1 MIWFVTP
8 AFRRYALTEVCFA
21 QYNMVFDHLRKA
33 GVEATCVVIADDE
46 NLDIARAAG
55 FATIERDNEALGRRF
70 NDGMEYAANN
80 GAEWIV
86 PIGSDSFIDPAY
98 FLPLPSPDKTRTSA
112 IYAAVTAAELAE
124 LRVGG
129 HLGAGPRM
137 FHRDLLEPS
146 GFRPAQDSLK
156 RSIDH
161 STIRGIG
168 SLIRWER
175 RDLHPLQY
183 IGFRMAPFITSYST
197 LVRMWAIDVHPKPW
211 GMLERRYPPELVAR
225 ARAAMTE

>member
-8 AFRRYALTEVCFA
+8 AFQRYALSEVCFA
-21 QYNMVFDHLRKA
+21 QYNLVFDHLRRN
-33 GVEATCVVIADDE
+33 GVEATGVVIADDE

-55 FATIERDNEALGRRF
+55 FETVERDNEALGRRF
-70 NDGMEYAANN
+70 NDGMEYAAKH

-98 FLPLPSPDKTRTSA
+98 FLPLPKASKTRTSS
-112 IYAAVTAAELAE
+112 IYAAVTATELAE

-129 HLGAGPRM
+129 NIGAGPRM

-156 RSIDH
+156 RSVDH
-161 STIRGIG
+161 STIRGIEG
-168 SLIRWER
+168 PIHWEQ
-175 RDLHPLQY
+175 RDVHTLQY
-183 IGFRMAPFITSYST
+183 IGFRAAPYITSYST
-197 LVRMWAIDVHPKPW
+197 LVRMWGIGVHADPW
-211 GMLERRYPPELVAR
+211 SMLKTRYPAELVDR
-225 ARAAMTE
+225 ARVILG